1 MYLYKEYRDY
11 TAWWTREYNRNL
23 EGRGGCSFFCVDSLC
38 TAVAQDNVQ
47 KTTLNDV
54 RTVCVAKI
62 FHECSPFLII
72 PKFGAILLDK

>member
-1 MYLYKEYRDY
+1 MF
-11 TAWWTREYNRNL
+11 
-23 EGRGGCSFFCVDSLC
+23 FFCVDSLC

-54 RTVCVAKI
+54 RTVCVANI

-72 PKFGAILLDK
+72 SETRSQLVRQMDEHF

>member
-1 MYLYKEYRDY
+1 MF
-11 TAWWTREYNRNL
+11 
-23 EGRGGCSFFCVDSLC
+23 FFCVDSLC

-72 PKFGAILLDK
+72 SKLRANLLDKWMRIFRYSNKILL